1 MNSSWHNIPFAPGRW
16 PFFYGWMIVAVGT
29 LGIMA
34 SIPGQIMG
42 IGVFTDSL
50 IETLKLKRTQLSL
63 AYALGT
69 ITSSMILPFAGTLL
83 DRIGV
88 RIMMIVSAV
97 GLALALV
104 LMSQSDRI
112 ALVDGSD
119 LFVLTFAVAMG
130 CFFLIRFFG
139 QGCLVLVSRVAIGK
153 WFNHRRG
160 LASAISGTCVAFAFI
175 ASPKLID
182 AMVQA
187 WGWRP
192 AYLALAAVVGVG
204 MSLIAGIFFR
214 ENPEAC
220 GLVMDGKDDPVWH
233 EKMAARVVDIRK
245 EFTRKEAI
253 RTISFWAF
261 TLAISSQAI
270 MMTSLF
276 FHVTSLGDEIGLTRT
291 QSYNISLPMSL
302 VGAAANLLA
311 GWISDRIK
319 LKWLLMA
326 HLSAQAIGIAGLLNF
341 GQPVGQIMIII
352 GYGSSFGI
360 FLVLVIVTWPRF
372 FGRKHLGAISGLS
385 TSIMVFASALGPVLV
400 SVIHDLTGSY
410 REVIIIYWFIPIAIM
425 LAAIKANNPQNKLR
439 MNGSKYP

>member
-1 MNSSWHNIPFAPGRW
+1 
-16 PFFYGWMIVAVGT
+16 
-29 LGIMA
+29 
-34 SIPGQIMG
+34 
-42 IGVFTDSL
+42 
-50 IETLKLKRTQLSL
+50 
-63 AYALGT
+63 
-69 ITSSMILPFAGTLL
+69 
-83 DRIGV
+83 
-88 RIMMIVSAV
+88 
-97 GLALALV
+97 
-104 LMSQSDRI
+104 
-112 ALVDGSD
+112 
-119 LFVLTFAVAMG
+119 
-130 CFFLIRFFG
+130 
-139 QGCLVLVSRVAIGK
+139 
-153 WFNHRRG
+153 
-160 LASAISGTCVAFAFI
+160 
-175 ASPKLID
+175 
-182 AMVQA
+182 
-187 WGWRP
+187 
-192 AYLALAAVVGVG
+192 
-204 MSLIAGIFFR
+204 
-214 ENPEAC
+214 
-220 GLVMDGKDDPVWH
+220 
-233 EKMAARVVDIRK
+233 MAARVVDIRK